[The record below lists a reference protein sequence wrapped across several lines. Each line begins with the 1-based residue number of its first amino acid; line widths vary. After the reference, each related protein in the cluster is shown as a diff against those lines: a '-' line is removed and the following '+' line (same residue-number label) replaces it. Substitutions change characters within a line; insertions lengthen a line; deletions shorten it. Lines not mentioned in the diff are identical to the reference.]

1 MDYSKMISQK
11 VSSLRPAGLGKYMR
25 LIGDCI
31 SLGVGEPDFATPERI
46 RQAALQELSTGRIHY
61 TPINGLQ
68 ELRELVLQYLD
79 VRFGLKGYTADS
91 VLITVGASQAIDLA
105 IRTVVNP
112 GDEVIVLEPTY
123 IAYIPSVVFA
133 GGVPVVA
140 KTHADDKFKLR
151 PEELRKVI
159 TPKTKAI
166 LLPYPNN
173 PTGAIME
180 KEDLEAIAEVLRE
193 TDILV
198 ISDEIYA
205 ELTYNGKRHVSIAS
219 LPGMQERT
227 IVLNGF
233 SKAFSMTGWR
243 LGYAVGPDPL
253 IVAMA
258 KIHEPTMLCA
268 PRPAQV
274 AGIAAIRQGLE
285 DGWQDTTY
293 MMQEYDKRRRYFV
306 NALND
311 LGLICHDPEG
321 AFYAFP
327 SIQSTGLTSE
337 EFCDRLLEEENVA
350 VIPGSAF
357 GPEGEGFVRCCYASS
372 MDHLEKAVERIG
384 KMIRRIKC

>member
-1 MDYSKMISQK
+1 MISQK
-11 VSSLRPAGLGKYMR
+11 VQSLRPAGLEKYMR

-31 SLGVGEPDFATPERI
+31 SLGIGEPDFETPERI
-46 RQAALQELSTGRIHY
+46 RQAALKELSVGRIHY
-61 TPINGLQ
+61 TPVNGLL

-79 VRFGLKGYTADS
+79 ARFSLKGYTADN

-105 IRTVVNP
+105 VRAVVNP

-123 IAYIPSVVFA
+123 IAYIPSIVFA

-140 KTHADDKFKLR
+140 KTHAEDKFKLR
-151 PEELRKVI
+151 PDELRKVI
-159 TPKTKAI
+159 TPRTKAI

-180 KEDLEAIAEVLRE
+180 KEELEAIAEVLRE
-193 TDILV
+193 MDIVV

-205 ELTYNGKRHVSIAS
+205 ELTYTGKRHVSIAS
-219 LPGMQERT
+219 IPGMQEKT

-243 LGYAVGPDPL
+243 LGYAVGPEPF
-253 IVAMA
+253 ITAMT

-285 DGWQDTTY
+285 DGWQDTTR
-293 MMQEYDKRRRYFV
+293 MMQEYDRRRRYFV

-357 GPEGEGFVRCCYASS
+357 GSEGEGFVRCCYASS
-372 MDHLEKAVERIG
+372 MDHLEKAVDRIG
-384 KMIRRIKC
+384 KMLRRLK